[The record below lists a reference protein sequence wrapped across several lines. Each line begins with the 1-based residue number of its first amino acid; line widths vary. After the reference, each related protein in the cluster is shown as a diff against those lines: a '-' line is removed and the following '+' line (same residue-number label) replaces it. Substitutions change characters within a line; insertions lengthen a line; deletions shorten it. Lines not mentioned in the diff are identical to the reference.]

1 MRPNL
6 KLTVNNSDAPLS
18 KIETLLNAYRSADRS
33 SQQVLEKATQVLF
46 ETSDPEK
53 VSQANRAISLSTEIV
68 NTAFS
73 NVVDAKSE
81 NLSDVLMKLQIWHE
95 SVVGENSHRMN
106 LSPMEQ
112 LLSSIYDDILQLSQA

>member
-1 MRPNL
+1 MKPNL
-6 KLTVNNSDAPLS
+6 KVAATNPNSPLS

-53 VSQANRAISLSTEIV
+53 VSQANRAIKLSSEIV
-68 NTAFS
+68 NTAFL

-95 SVVGENSHRMN
+95 SVVGEHTHRMD

-112 LLSSIYDDILQLSQA
+112 LLCSVFDDILQLSRA